1 MPIPVAKAPLLEGKR
16 GLIIGIANER
26 SIGWGCARAF
36 RALGAELSTTYAKER
51 TRQCVE
57 PLAREAGAA
66 IFMPM
71 NVQID
76 GQMEAVFDTIAAKWG
91 KLDFVVHCLA
101 SAPKEALRGRAVDIA
116 RDGFLSTVDVTG
128 WSFFGIPNI
137 AN

>member
-1 MPIPVAKAPLLEGKR
+1 MPIPVAKAPLIEGER
-16 GLIIGIANER
+16 GLIVVIANNR
-26 SIGWGCARAF
+26 AIGWGCARVF
-36 RALGAELSTTYAKER
+36 RAVGAELAITYSKER
-51 TRQCVE
+51 TRQYVE

-91 KLDFVVHCLA
+91 KLDFVVNCLA
-101 SAPKEALRGRAVDIA
+101 SAPKEALRGKVVDVS
-116 RDGFLSTVDVTG
+116 REGFLSTMDVTC

>member
-1 MPIPVAKAPLLEGKR
+1 MG
-16 GLIIGIANER
+16 NER

-36 RALGAELSTTYAKER
+36 RAWGAKLAITYSKER
-51 TRQCVE
+51 TRQYVQ

-76 GQMEAVFDTIAAKWG
+76 GQMEAVFDTIAAKWR

-101 SAPKEALRGRAVDIA
+101 SAPKDALRGKVVDVS
-116 RDGFLSTVDVTG
+116 RDG
-128 WSFFGIPNI
+128 
-137 AN
+137 

>member
-36 RALGAELSTTYAKER
+36 RALGAELAITYSKER
-51 TRQCVE
+51 TRQYVQ

-66 IFMPM
+66 MFMPR
-71 NVQID
+71 NVKID

-91 KLDFVVHCLA
+91 KLDFVAHCLH
-101 SAPKEALRGRAVDIA
+101 SPRKEAL
-116 RDGFLSTVDVTG
+116 
-128 WSFFGIPNI
+128 
-137 AN
+137 